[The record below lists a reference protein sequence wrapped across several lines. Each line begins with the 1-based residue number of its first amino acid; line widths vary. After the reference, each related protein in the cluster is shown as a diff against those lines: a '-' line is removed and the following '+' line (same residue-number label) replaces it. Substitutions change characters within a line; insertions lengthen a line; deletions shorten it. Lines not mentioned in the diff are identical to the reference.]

1 MAIIDLHSK
10 EFDEATI
17 TKLELFEDYAKEWI
31 PTFVM
36 SNCTNLWIFDYF
48 AGPGYDK
55 NNVEGSPIRIL
66 RQVAAQIGNIFR
78 KQTKINI
85 CFNEYDEGK
94 FNLLQQHCNQ
104 FIDSH
109 PELQRAVNCNLLNIK
124 YRNCDFATL
133 FPKTLLV
140 IRNNPSLLYL
150 DQNGLK
156 FLADSYLLEL
166 EKTNTTDFLYYA
178 SSSYLLRF
186 GNTPEFQ
193 SLKLDI
199 SKIKKQPAKYVHRE
213 LLYQLKEKLPKET
226 NLSLYPFT
234 IKKGAN
240 YYGIVFGAS
249 HPRAVDKFLKTSWKR
264 NETNGAA
271 NFDIDDDGSKSQLD
285 IFRGKSLTKI
295 EQFQQNLRDKILSG
309 EITNNRETFDY
320 VLSQGHISNHATKVV
335 RELKQAKMITYDKKQ
350 PYISYEQTYGHNKQI
365 VKYTIIRK

>member
-36 SNCTNLWIFDYF
+36 SNCANLWIFDYF

-55 NNVEGSPIRIL
+55 NHVEGSPIRIL
-66 RQVAAQIGNIFR
+66 RQVAAQIGNIFH

-85 CFNEYDEGK
+85 CFNEFDEEK
-94 FNLLQQHCNQ
+94 FKLLQLHCNQ

-109 PELQRAVNCNLLNIK
+109 PELLQAKNSNLLNIK

-193 SLKLDI
+193 NLKLDI
-199 SKIKKQPAKYVHRE
+199 SKLKKQPAKYVHRE
-213 LLYQLKEKLPKET
+213 LLSQLKEKLPKET

-249 HPRAVDKFLKTSWKR
+249 HPRAVDKFLKSSWKR
-264 NETNGAA
+264 NETNGCA
-271 NFDIDDDGSKSQLD
+271 NFDIDDDGSKLQLD
-285 IFRGKSLTKI
+285 IFKGRSLTKI
-295 EQFQQNLRDKILSG
+295 EQFQQNLRNKILSR
-309 EITNNRETFDY
+309 EITNNREAFDY
-320 VLSQGHISNHATKVV
+320 VLSQGHISNHATEVV
-335 RELKQAKMITYDKKQ
+335 RELKRTGMITYGKKQ
-350 PYISYEQTYGHNKQI
+350 PYISYEQTHGHNRQI
-365 VKYTIIRK
+365 VEYIVLHK